1 MDKLIKDNFIEIKGD
16 SDQES
21 PFFLL
26 KSLMNSV
33 VFILRQQIT
42 TRKQKTWTIYTL
54 EIMNLL
60 NNPMNVLGDLEQ
72 FFDNVTIYKA
82 AHKAADSMSLSYE
95 QMISNLQS
103 KTLFLKRNSWIPRIS
118 PLMEKFYVWGTNSR
132 SVYIGCKSSV
142 TTVIFSL
149 ASISLI
155 SYQKKLNRSLNI
167 PSR

>member
-60 NNPMNVLGDLEQ
+60 KNPMSVLGDLEQ

-103 KTLFLKRNSWIPRIS
+103 KTLFLKRNS
-118 PLMEKFYVWGTNSR
+118 
-132 SVYIGCKSSV
+132 
-142 TTVIFSL
+142 
-149 ASISLI
+149 
-155 SYQKKLNRSLNI
+155 
-167 PSR
+167 